1 MVSLIR
7 TRSLALLLSLVIP
20 VREAVA
26 HPRLVRTD
34 PAAGARVAAPR
45 ALALTF
51 NEALSAALCRVT
63 LLDGAMKPVTL
74 DAVKSVSGDPK
85 TLSVVIRGSMAPGH
99 YTVKWQVAGDDGHP
113 MRGQYTFEVEAGA
126 TGATEHRQGAP
137 MLLAGVTFALPLPA
151 VASALRPWMAAAA
164 GTVAAAAR
172 GLDSADAEFGV
183 ESPAYV
189 LLRAIQS
196 VAVIALLG
204 VLALHFLVGPRLAR
218 IVPDGIAALRMA
230 EQAAVRWLTPAL
242 ALLLVATIGRLFA
255 QQAALFGTEEMPT
268 QASLSAILFQ
278 SLWGRAWLIA
288 FGATIVGLVA
298 ARRLR
303 GAGAAGWMPLAVAA
317 LALTVSM
324 AMSGHAAAASAFAM
338 TLHALHVIGAG
349 GWIGSL
355 GILMLVTVP
364 AVLRSG
370 EDEPHLPIAGLVR
383 AFSPTALACAGLVA
397 ATGVAAAW
405 RNLGSASG
413 LWESRYGQV
422 LLVKLALLSIAG
434 LVGFYNWRFVLPGLG
449 GETATGRLRRSAAVE
464 LAAAALVLVVT
475 AVLVATPMPAGM
487 VAAAQ

>member
-7 TRSLALLLSLVIP
+7 TRSLALLLSLAIP

-26 HPRLVRTD
+26 HPRLVKTD
-34 PAAGARVAAPR
+34 PAAGTRVAAPR
-45 ALALTF
+45 ALALSF
-51 NEALSAALCRVT
+51 HEALTAALCRVT
-63 LLDGAMKPVTL
+63 LLNAAMQPVTL
-74 DAVKSVSGDPK
+74 GAVKSASGDPK
-85 TLSVVIRGSMAPGH
+85 TLSVVIRGSLAPGR

-113 MRGQYTFEVEAGA
+113 VRGQYTFEVEAGA
-126 TGATEHRQGAP
+126 TGVTEPRRRAP
-137 MLLAGVTFALPLPA
+137 MLLAGVTVALKLP
-151 VASALRPWMAAAA
+151 VVESALRPRMVAAV
-164 GTVAAAAR
+164 GMVVAAAR
-172 GLDSADAEFGV
+172 GPDSTDAEFGV
-183 ESPAYV
+183 ESAAYV

-204 VLALHFLVGPRLAR
+204 VLALHLLVGPRFAR
-218 IVPDGIAALRMA
+218 VVPDGISALRIA

-255 QQAALFGTEEMPT
+255 QQAALFGTQEMPT
-268 QASLSAILFQ
+268 QASLSAILLQ

-288 FGATIVGLVA
+288 FGAPVVGLVA

-303 GAGAAGWMPLAVAA
+303 GSGSEGWILLAGAA
-317 LALTVSM
+317 LALTYSM
-324 AMSGHAAAASAFAM
+324 AMSGHAAADAAFAM

-355 GILMLVTVP
+355 GILMLVAVP
-364 AVLRSG
+364 AVLHSG
-370 EDEPHLPIAGLVR
+370 GDQPHPPIAGLVR

-405 RNLGSASG
+405 RNLGSASA
-413 LWESRYGQV
+413 LWQSRYGQV
-422 LLVKLALLSIAG
+422 LLTKLALLSIAG
-434 LVGFYNWRFVLPGLG
+434 LAGFHNWRYVLPGLG

-475 AVLVATPMPAGM
+475 AVLVATPMPSGM
-487 VAAAQ
+487 VAAAR